1 MELIQPANTFVE
13 NVTTNNVLKKNAPLK
28 PLPAKAKVDKSGW
41 LCSHGPQ
48 HSPKYGIRRKLWKGP
63 SPMNLRD
70 ASVSD
75 SPSTGT
81 TSRSTVITVRG
92 TSVTPWKTNIT
103 DICKAYETPS
113 PMKPSR
119 FEDVQLPPVSLSA
132 PLLSVS
138 RMANIN
144 PKYRQMSYTSTGRPR
159 ESDDVDYNV
168 NPDPVPYQPQNFMRP
183 YSYHG
188 LDSESS
194 TLLKKV
200 TVPKRH
206 LDSFAGYEYTLGA
219 KRGVILHTDRYQTDG
234 ALKWAGSKTLDSLSQ
249 RDRLRA
255 ELEYMEKLRGIKRR
269 REVLPHRAQLDLLM
283 GGKRVDLTERFDIQK
298 EIQKLKSL
306 IMPQNARDLFHG
318 RGFTLPEQHASLKP
332 RQQPT
337 LDYEDDDLF
346 SSAPASLQRLPKH
359 TIDTDIGFLKS
370 RTNIGNKRANESQL
384 PRINNR
390 SSTIVDGK
398 LPLFSK
404 VQEFN
409 PGRVERFSEE
419 GPWTPRSVTRSGM
432 TPAYLRRS
440 RTNIHQKDKYYT
452 GFPDSNA
459 QKGLKVTP
467 KSENVKRVDI
477 PSASQTPRV
486 PHDVAEETPGPLE
499 PMKDPYP
506 SEIDLKA
513 DVADDEIEALET
525 ARDRPASLLNKPET
539 PFKPATP
546 NPLKGSELS
555 RKLPEDEQK
564 QLKETFKKLDTDSD
578 GHLMYNQVQTQ
589 LPRLSSPQE
598 RFLKQVYDIT
608 SSSTFFGIEEFMTMS
623 ALTKVVNDQQDAAKE
638 AFTSL
643 DFSELHH
650 NIVSFIDLFQTV
662 DRHQSGIISIDSLQE
677 VLCAAIETDL
687 RSDTELWNTI
697 IDVVDPADGVQIS
710 KVEYLAHLPYFLS
723 LRKTEKLPRPTRM

>member
-168 NPDPVPYQPQNFMRP
+168 NPDPVPYQPQNFM
-183 YSYHG
+183 
-188 LDSESS
+188 SS

-219 KRGVILHTDRYQTDG
+219 KRGVILHTDRYQ
-234 ALKWAGSKTLDSLSQ
+234 WAGSKTLDSLSQ

-390 SSTIVDGK
+390 SSTI
-398 LPLFSK
+398 
-404 VQEFN
+404 
-409 PGRVERFSEE
+409 
-419 GPWTPRSVTRSGM
+419 GM

-477 PSASQTPRV
+477 PSASQTPRL

-623 ALTKVVNDQQDAAKE
+623 ALTKVVNDQKDAAKE

-662 DRHQSGIISIDSLQE
+662 DRHQSGIISTDSLQE

-687 RSDTELWNTI
+687 RSDTQLWNTI

-723 LRKTEKLPRPTRM
+723 LRKTEKLPKPTRM

>member
-13 NVTTNNVLKKNAPLK
+13 NVTTNNVLKKNSPLK
-28 PLPAKAKVDKSGW
+28 PLPAKAKVDQSGW

-70 ASVSD
+70 SAISD

-113 PMKPSR
+113 PMKPAR

-138 RMANIN
+138 RVSNIN

-168 NPDPVPYQPQNFMRP
+168 NPDPVPYQPQNFM
-183 YSYHG
+183 
-188 LDSESS
+188 SS

-219 KRGVILHTDRYQTDG
+219 KRGVILHTDRYQ
-234 ALKWAGSKTLDSLSQ
+234 WAGSKTLDSLSQ

-283 GGKRVDLTERFDIQK
+283 GGKRVDLTERFDIQR

-318 RGFTLPEQHASLKP
+318 RGFTLPDQHASLKP

-337 LDYEDDDLF
+337 LDYEDDDC
-346 SSAPASLQRLPKH
+346 
-359 TIDTDIGFLKS
+359 
-370 RTNIGNKRANESQL
+370 
-384 PRINNR
+384 
-390 SSTIVDGK
+390 
-398 LPLFSK
+398 
-404 VQEFN
+404 
-409 PGRVERFSEE
+409 
-419 GPWTPRSVTRSGM
+419 M

-477 PSASQTPRV
+477 PSASQTPRL
-486 PHDVAEETPGPLE
+486 PHDVTEETPGPLE

-513 DVADDEIEALET
+513 DLADDEIEALET
-525 ARDRPASLLNKPET
+525 ARDRPTSLLNKPET

-564 QLKETFKKLDTDSD
+564 LLKETFKKLDTDSD

-623 ALTKVVNDQQDAAKE
+623 ALTKLVNDQKDAAKE

-662 DRHQSGIISIDSLQE
+662 DRHQSGIISTDSLQE

-687 RSDTELWNTI
+687 RSETQLWNTI

-723 LRKTEKLPRPTRM
+723 LRKTEKLPKPTRM

>member
-1 MELIQPANTFVE
+1 MFPFE
-13 NVTTNNVLKKNAPLK
+13 NDSAGVMTQKLGFLCVKGSKKWPDK
-28 PLPAKAKVDKSGW
+28 HGDRTEDIIRPITLPSLQSQDS
-41 LCSHGPQ
+41 
-48 HSPKYGIRRKLWKGP
+48 KL
-63 SPMNLRD
+63 
-70 ASVSD
+70 
-75 SPSTGT
+75 
-81 TSRSTVITVRG
+81 
-92 TSVTPWKTNIT
+92 
-103 DICKAYETPS
+103 YEN
-113 PMKPSR
+113 
-119 FEDVQLPPVSLSA
+119 Q
-132 PLLSVS
+132 
-138 RMANIN
+138 
-144 PKYRQMSYTSTGRPR
+144 YRQMSYTSTGRPR

-168 NPDPVPYQPQNFMRP
+168 NPDPVPYQPQNFM
-183 YSYHG
+183 
-188 LDSESS
+188 SS

-219 KRGVILHTDRYQTDG
+219 KRGVILHTDRYQ
-234 ALKWAGSKTLDSLSQ
+234 WAGSKTLDS
-249 RDRLRA
+249 
-255 ELEYMEKLRGIKRR
+255 R

-283 GGKRVDLTERFDIQK
+283 GGKRVDLTERFDIQR

-318 RGFTLPEQHASLKP
+318 RGFTLPDQHASLKP

-384 PRINNR
+384 PRISNR
-390 SSTIVDGK
+390 SSTIGLGSSSPVLLSKEKRTVDQIK
-398 LPLFSK
+398 ARISIP
-404 VQEFN
+404 
-409 PGRVERFSEE
+409 
-419 GPWTPRSVTRSGM
+419 TGM

-477 PSASQTPRV
+477 PSASQTPRL
-486 PHDVAEETPGPLE
+486 PHDVTEETPGPLE

-513 DVADDEIEALET
+513 DLADDEIEALET

-564 QLKETFKKLDTDSD
+564 LLKETFKKLDTDSD

-623 ALTKVVNDQQDAAKE
+623 ALTKLVNDQKDAAKE

-662 DRHQSGIISIDSLQE
+662 DRHQSGIISTDSLQE

-687 RSDTELWNTI
+687 RSETQLWNTI

-723 LRKTEKLPRPTRM
+723 LRKTEKLPKPTRM

>member
-13 NVTTNNVLKKNAPLK
+13 NVTTNNVLKKNSPLK
-28 PLPAKAKVDKSGW
+28 PLPAKAKVDQSGW

-70 ASVSD
+70 SAISD

-113 PMKPSR
+113 PMKPAR

-138 RMANIN
+138 RVSNIN

-168 NPDPVPYQPQNFMRP
+168 NPDPVPYQPQNFM
-183 YSYHG
+183 
-188 LDSESS
+188 SS

-219 KRGVILHTDRYQTDG
+219 KRGVILHTDRYQ
-234 ALKWAGSKTLDSLSQ
+234 WAGSKTLDSLSQ

-283 GGKRVDLTERFDIQK
+283 GGKRVDLTERFDIQR

-318 RGFTLPEQHASLKP
+318 RGFTLPDQHASLKP

-384 PRINNR
+384 PRISNR

-398 LPLFSK
+398 SPLFSK
-404 VQEFN
+404 VQQFN

-419 GPWTPRSVTRSGM
+419 GPWTPRSVIRSGM

-477 PSASQTPRV
+477 PSASQTPRL
-486 PHDVAEETPGPLE
+486 PHDVTEETPGPLE

-513 DVADDEIEALET
+513 DLADDEIEALET
-525 ARDRPASLLNKPET
+525 ARDRPTSLLNKPET

-564 QLKETFKKLDTDSD
+564 LLKETFKKLDTDSD

-623 ALTKVVNDQQDAAKE
+623 ALTKLVNDQKDAAKE

-662 DRHQSGIISIDSLQE
+662 DRHQSGIISTDSLQE

-687 RSDTELWNTI
+687 RSETQLWNTI

-723 LRKTEKLPRPTRM
+723 LRKTEKLPKPTRM

>member
-1 MELIQPANTFVE
+1 MYPFQNDSAGVMTQKLGFLCVKGSKKWPDKHGDRTEDIIRPITLPSLQSQDSKLYE
-13 NVTTNNVLKKNAPLK
+13 N
-28 PLPAKAKVDKSGW
+28 
-41 LCSHGPQ
+41 Q
-48 HSPKYGIRRKLWKGP
+48 
-63 SPMNLRD
+63 
-70 ASVSD
+70 
-75 SPSTGT
+75 
-81 TSRSTVITVRG
+81 
-92 TSVTPWKTNIT
+92 
-103 DICKAYETPS
+103 
-113 PMKPSR
+113 
-119 FEDVQLPPVSLSA
+119 
-132 PLLSVS
+132 
-138 RMANIN
+138 
-144 PKYRQMSYTSTGRPR
+144 YRQMSYTSTGRPR

-168 NPDPVPYQPQNFMRP
+168 NPDPVPYQPQNFM
-183 YSYHG
+183 
-188 LDSESS
+188 SS

-219 KRGVILHTDRYQTDG
+219 KRGVILHTDRYQ
-234 ALKWAGSKTLDSLSQ
+234 WAGSKTLDSLSQ

-283 GGKRVDLTERFDIQK
+283 GGKRVDLTERFDIQR

-318 RGFTLPEQHASLKP
+318 RGFTLPDQHASLKP

-384 PRINNR
+384 PRISNR
-390 SSTIVDGK
+390 SSTI
-398 LPLFSK
+398 
-404 VQEFN
+404 
-409 PGRVERFSEE
+409 
-419 GPWTPRSVTRSGM
+419 GM

-477 PSASQTPRV
+477 PSASQTPRL
-486 PHDVAEETPGPLE
+486 PHDVTEETPGPLE

-513 DVADDEIEALET
+513 DLADDEIEALET
-525 ARDRPASLLNKPET
+525 ARDRPTSLLNKPET

-564 QLKETFKKLDTDSD
+564 LLKETFKKLDTDSD

-623 ALTKVVNDQQDAAKE
+623 ALTKLVNDQKDAAKE

-662 DRHQSGIISIDSLQE
+662 DRHQSGIISTDSLQE

-687 RSDTELWNTI
+687 RSETQLWNTI

-723 LRKTEKLPRPTRM
+723 LRKTEKLPKPTRM

>member
-337 LDYEDDDLF
+337 LDYEDDDC
-346 SSAPASLQRLPKH
+346 
-359 TIDTDIGFLKS
+359 
-370 RTNIGNKRANESQL
+370 
-384 PRINNR
+384 
-390 SSTIVDGK
+390 
-398 LPLFSK
+398 
-404 VQEFN
+404 
-409 PGRVERFSEE
+409 
-419 GPWTPRSVTRSGM
+419 M

>member
-1 MELIQPANTFVE
+1 MMEMEDPILSIHDLYPQTIGQSGPITTFILE
-13 NVTTNNVLKKNAPLK
+13 GTKLKVP
-28 PLPAKAKVDKSGW
+28 
-41 LCSHGPQ
+41 
-48 HSPKYGIRRKLWKGP
+48 
-63 SPMNLRD
+63 
-70 ASVSD
+70 
-75 SPSTGT
+75 
-81 TSRSTVITVRG
+81 
-92 TSVTPWKTNIT
+92 
-103 DICKAYETPS
+103 E
-113 PMKPSR
+113 
-119 FEDVQLPPVSLSA
+119 
-132 PLLSVS
+132 
-138 RMANIN
+138 
-144 PKYRQMSYTSTGRPR
+144 YRQMSYTSTGRPR

-168 NPDPVPYQPQNFMRP
+168 NPDPVPYQPQNFM
-183 YSYHG
+183 
-188 LDSESS
+188 SS

-219 KRGVILHTDRYQTDG
+219 KRGVILHTDRYQ
-234 ALKWAGSKTLDSLSQ
+234 WAGSKTLDSLSQ

-390 SSTIVDGK
+390 SSTIGLGSSSPVLLSKEKRTVDQIK
-398 LPLFSK
+398 ARISIP
-404 VQEFN
+404 
-409 PGRVERFSEE
+409 
-419 GPWTPRSVTRSGM
+419 TGM

-477 PSASQTPRV
+477 PSASQTPRL

-623 ALTKVVNDQQDAAKE
+623 ALTKVVNDQKDAAKE

-662 DRHQSGIISIDSLQE
+662 DRHQSGIISTDSLQE

-687 RSDTELWNTI
+687 RSDTQLWNTI

-723 LRKTEKLPRPTRM
+723 LRKTEKLPKPTRM

>member
-13 NVTTNNVLKKNAPLK
+13 NVTTNNVLKKNSPLK
-28 PLPAKAKVDKSGW
+28 PLPAKAKVDQSGW

-70 ASVSD
+70 SAISD

-113 PMKPSR
+113 PMKPAR

-138 RMANIN
+138 RVSNIN

-283 GGKRVDLTERFDIQK
+283 GGKRVDLTERFDIQR

-318 RGFTLPEQHASLKP
+318 RGFTLPDQHASLKP

-337 LDYEDDDLF
+337 LDYEDDDC
-346 SSAPASLQRLPKH
+346 
-359 TIDTDIGFLKS
+359 
-370 RTNIGNKRANESQL
+370 
-384 PRINNR
+384 
-390 SSTIVDGK
+390 
-398 LPLFSK
+398 
-404 VQEFN
+404 
-409 PGRVERFSEE
+409 
-419 GPWTPRSVTRSGM
+419 M

-477 PSASQTPRV
+477 PSASQTPRL
-486 PHDVAEETPGPLE
+486 PHDVTEETPGPLE

-513 DVADDEIEALET
+513 DLADDEIEALET
-525 ARDRPASLLNKPET
+525 ARDRPTSLLNKPET

-564 QLKETFKKLDTDSD
+564 LLKETFKKLDTDSD

-623 ALTKVVNDQQDAAKE
+623 ALTKLVNDQKDAAKE

-662 DRHQSGIISIDSLQE
+662 DRHQSGIISTDSLQE

-687 RSDTELWNTI
+687 RSETQLWNTI

-723 LRKTEKLPRPTRM
+723 LRKTEKLPKPTRM

>member
-1 MELIQPANTFVE
+1 MMEMMEDPILSIHDLYPQTIGQSGPITTFILE
-13 NVTTNNVLKKNAPLK
+13 GTKLKVP
-28 PLPAKAKVDKSGW
+28 
-41 LCSHGPQ
+41 
-48 HSPKYGIRRKLWKGP
+48 
-63 SPMNLRD
+63 
-70 ASVSD
+70 
-75 SPSTGT
+75 
-81 TSRSTVITVRG
+81 
-92 TSVTPWKTNIT
+92 
-103 DICKAYETPS
+103 E
-113 PMKPSR
+113 
-119 FEDVQLPPVSLSA
+119 
-132 PLLSVS
+132 
-138 RMANIN
+138 
-144 PKYRQMSYTSTGRPR
+144 YRQMSYTSTGRPR

-168 NPDPVPYQPQNFMRP
+168 NPDPVPYQPQNFM
-183 YSYHG
+183 
-188 LDSESS
+188 SS

-219 KRGVILHTDRYQTDG
+219 KRGVILHTDRYQ
-234 ALKWAGSKTLDSLSQ
+234 WAGSKTLDSLSQ

-283 GGKRVDLTERFDIQK
+283 GGKRVDLTERFDIQR

-318 RGFTLPEQHASLKP
+318 RGFTLPDQHASLKP

-384 PRINNR
+384 PRISNR
-390 SSTIVDGK
+390 SSTIGLGSSSPVLLSKEKRTVDQIK
-398 LPLFSK
+398 ARISIP
-404 VQEFN
+404 
-409 PGRVERFSEE
+409 
-419 GPWTPRSVTRSGM
+419 TGM

-477 PSASQTPRV
+477 PSASQTPRL
-486 PHDVAEETPGPLE
+486 PHDVTEETPGPLE

-513 DVADDEIEALET
+513 DLADDEIEALET
-525 ARDRPASLLNKPET
+525 ARDRPTSLLNKPET

-564 QLKETFKKLDTDSD
+564 LLKETFKKLDTDSD

-623 ALTKVVNDQQDAAKE
+623 ALTKLVNDQKDAAKE

-662 DRHQSGIISIDSLQE
+662 DRHQSGIISTDSLQE

-687 RSDTELWNTI
+687 RSETQLWNTI

-723 LRKTEKLPRPTRM
+723 LRKTEKLPKPTRM

>member
-13 NVTTNNVLKKNAPLK
+13 NVTTNNVLKKNSPLK

-70 ASVSD
+70 SAISD

-113 PMKPSR
+113 PMKPAR

-138 RMANIN
+138 RVSNIN

-219 KRGVILHTDRYQTDG
+219 KRGVILHTDRYQ
-234 ALKWAGSKTLDSLSQ
+234 WAGSKTLDSLSQ

-283 GGKRVDLTERFDIQK
+283 GGKRVDLTERFDIQR

-318 RGFTLPEQHASLKP
+318 RGFTLPDQHASLKP

-337 LDYEDDDLF
+337 LDYEDDDCLG
-346 SSAPASLQRLPKH
+346 SSSPVLLSKEKRTVDQIKARISIPTVVDLNK
-359 TIDTDIGFLKS
+359 IGHLS
-370 RTNIGNKRANESQL
+370 NKRTMSC
-384 PRINNR
+384 
-390 SSTIVDGK
+390 
-398 LPLFSK
+398 
-404 VQEFN
+404 
-409 PGRVERFSEE
+409 
-419 GPWTPRSVTRSGM
+419 M

-477 PSASQTPRV
+477 PSASQTPRL
-486 PHDVAEETPGPLE
+486 PHDVTEETPGPLE

-513 DVADDEIEALET
+513 DLADDEIEALET

-564 QLKETFKKLDTDSD
+564 LLKETFKKLDTDSD

-623 ALTKVVNDQQDAAKE
+623 ALTKVVNDQKDAAKE
-638 AFTSL
+638 AFTCL

-662 DRHQSGIISIDSLQE
+662 DRHQSGIISTDSLQE

-687 RSDTELWNTI
+687 RSETQLWNTI

-723 LRKTEKLPRPTRM
+723 LRKTEKLPKPTRM

>member
-1 MELIQPANTFVE
+1 MMEMMEDPILSIHDLYPQTIGQSGPITTFILE
-13 NVTTNNVLKKNAPLK
+13 GTKLKVP
-28 PLPAKAKVDKSGW
+28 
-41 LCSHGPQ
+41 
-48 HSPKYGIRRKLWKGP
+48 
-63 SPMNLRD
+63 
-70 ASVSD
+70 
-75 SPSTGT
+75 
-81 TSRSTVITVRG
+81 
-92 TSVTPWKTNIT
+92 
-103 DICKAYETPS
+103 E
-113 PMKPSR
+113 
-119 FEDVQLPPVSLSA
+119 
-132 PLLSVS
+132 
-138 RMANIN
+138 
-144 PKYRQMSYTSTGRPR
+144 YRQMSYTSTGRPR

-219 KRGVILHTDRYQTDG
+219 KRGVILHTDRYQ
-234 ALKWAGSKTLDSLSQ
+234 WAGSKTLDSLSQ

-283 GGKRVDLTERFDIQK
+283 GGKRVDLTERFDIQR

-318 RGFTLPEQHASLKP
+318 RGFTLPDQHASLKP

-384 PRINNR
+384 PRISNR
-390 SSTIVDGK
+390 SSTI
-398 LPLFSK
+398 
-404 VQEFN
+404 
-409 PGRVERFSEE
+409 
-419 GPWTPRSVTRSGM
+419 GM

-477 PSASQTPRV
+477 PSASQTPRL
-486 PHDVAEETPGPLE
+486 PHDVTEETPGPLE

-513 DVADDEIEALET
+513 DLADDEIEALET
-525 ARDRPASLLNKPET
+525 ARDRPTSLLNKPET

-564 QLKETFKKLDTDSD
+564 LLKETFKKLDTDSD

-623 ALTKVVNDQQDAAKE
+623 ALTKLVNDQKDAAKE

-662 DRHQSGIISIDSLQE
+662 DRHQSGIISTDSLQE

-687 RSDTELWNTI
+687 RSETQLWNTI

-723 LRKTEKLPRPTRM
+723 LRKTEKLPKPTRM

>member
-1 MELIQPANTFVE
+1 MYPFQNDSAGVMTQKLGFLCVKGSKKWPDKHGDRTEDIIRPITLPSLQSQDSKLYE
-13 NVTTNNVLKKNAPLK
+13 N
-28 PLPAKAKVDKSGW
+28 
-41 LCSHGPQ
+41 Q
-48 HSPKYGIRRKLWKGP
+48 
-63 SPMNLRD
+63 
-70 ASVSD
+70 
-75 SPSTGT
+75 
-81 TSRSTVITVRG
+81 
-92 TSVTPWKTNIT
+92 
-103 DICKAYETPS
+103 
-113 PMKPSR
+113 
-119 FEDVQLPPVSLSA
+119 
-132 PLLSVS
+132 
-138 RMANIN
+138 
-144 PKYRQMSYTSTGRPR
+144 YRQMSYTSTGRPR

-219 KRGVILHTDRYQTDG
+219 KRGVILHTDRYQ
-234 ALKWAGSKTLDSLSQ
+234 WAGSKTLDSLSQ

-283 GGKRVDLTERFDIQK
+283 GGKRVDLTERFDIQR

-318 RGFTLPEQHASLKP
+318 RGFTLPDQHASLKP

-384 PRINNR
+384 PRISNR
-390 SSTIVDGK
+390 SSTI
-398 LPLFSK
+398 
-404 VQEFN
+404 
-409 PGRVERFSEE
+409 
-419 GPWTPRSVTRSGM
+419 GM

-477 PSASQTPRV
+477 PSASQTPRL
-486 PHDVAEETPGPLE
+486 PHDVTEETPGPLE

-513 DVADDEIEALET
+513 DLADDEIEALET
-525 ARDRPASLLNKPET
+525 ARDRPTSLLNKPET

-564 QLKETFKKLDTDSD
+564 LLKETFKKLDTDSD

-623 ALTKVVNDQQDAAKE
+623 ALTKLVNDQKDAAKE

-662 DRHQSGIISIDSLQE
+662 DRHQSGIISTDSLQE

-687 RSDTELWNTI
+687 RSETQLWNTI

-723 LRKTEKLPRPTRM
+723 LRKTEKLPKPTRM

>member
-13 NVTTNNVLKKNAPLK
+13 NVTTNNVLKKNSPLK
-28 PLPAKAKVDKSGW
+28 PLPAKAKVDQSGW

-70 ASVSD
+70 SAISD

-113 PMKPSR
+113 PMKPAR

-138 RMANIN
+138 RVSNIN

-168 NPDPVPYQPQNFMRP
+168 NPDPVPYQPQNFM
-183 YSYHG
+183 
-188 LDSESS
+188 SS

-283 GGKRVDLTERFDIQK
+283 GGKRVDLTERFDIQR

-318 RGFTLPEQHASLKP
+318 RGFTLPDQHASLKP

-384 PRINNR
+384 PRISNR
-390 SSTIVDGK
+390 SSTI
-398 LPLFSK
+398 
-404 VQEFN
+404 
-409 PGRVERFSEE
+409 
-419 GPWTPRSVTRSGM
+419 GM

-477 PSASQTPRV
+477 PSASQTPRL
-486 PHDVAEETPGPLE
+486 PHDVTEETPGPLE

-513 DVADDEIEALET
+513 DLADDEIEALET
-525 ARDRPASLLNKPET
+525 ARDRPTSLLNKPET

-564 QLKETFKKLDTDSD
+564 LLKETFKKLDTDSD

-623 ALTKVVNDQQDAAKE
+623 ALTKLVNDQKDAAKE

-662 DRHQSGIISIDSLQE
+662 DRHQSGIISTDSLQE

-687 RSDTELWNTI
+687 RSETQLWNTI

-723 LRKTEKLPRPTRM
+723 LRKTEKLPKPTRM

>member
-13 NVTTNNVLKKNAPLK
+13 NVTTNNVLKKNSPLK

-70 ASVSD
+70 SAVSD

-113 PMKPSR
+113 PMKPAR
-119 FEDVQLPPVSLSA
+119 FEEVQLPPVSLSA

-138 RMANIN
+138 RVSNIN

-168 NPDPVPYQPQNFMRP
+168 NPDPVPYQPQNFM
-183 YSYHG
+183 
-188 LDSESS
+188 SS

-283 GGKRVDLTERFDIQK
+283 GGKRVDLTERFDIQR

-318 RGFTLPEQHASLKP
+318 RGFTLPDQHASLKP

-384 PRINNR
+384 PRISNR
-390 SSTIVDGK
+390 SSTIGLGSSSPVLLSKEKRTVDQIKARISIPTVVDLNKIGHLSNK
-398 LPLFSK
+398 RTMSC
-404 VQEFN
+404 
-409 PGRVERFSEE
+409 
-419 GPWTPRSVTRSGM
+419 M

-477 PSASQTPRV
+477 PSASQTPRL
-486 PHDVAEETPGPLE
+486 PHDVTEETPGPLE

-513 DVADDEIEALET
+513 DLADDEIEALET
-525 ARDRPASLLNKPET
+525 ARDRPASLLNKSET

-564 QLKETFKKLDTDSD
+564 LLKETFKKLDTDSD

-623 ALTKVVNDQQDAAKE
+623 ALTKVVNDQKDAAKE

-687 RSDTELWNTI
+687 RSETQLWNTI

-723 LRKTEKLPRPTRM
+723 LRKTEKLPKPTRM

>member
-1 MELIQPANTFVE
+1 MFPFENDSAGVMTQKLGFLCVKGSKKWPDKHGDRTEDIIRPITLPSLQSQDSKLYENQTIGQSGPITTFILE
-13 NVTTNNVLKKNAPLK
+13 GTKLKVP
-28 PLPAKAKVDKSGW
+28 
-41 LCSHGPQ
+41 
-48 HSPKYGIRRKLWKGP
+48 
-63 SPMNLRD
+63 
-70 ASVSD
+70 
-75 SPSTGT
+75 
-81 TSRSTVITVRG
+81 
-92 TSVTPWKTNIT
+92 
-103 DICKAYETPS
+103 E
-113 PMKPSR
+113 
-119 FEDVQLPPVSLSA
+119 
-132 PLLSVS
+132 
-138 RMANIN
+138 
-144 PKYRQMSYTSTGRPR
+144 YRQMSYTSTGRPR

-219 KRGVILHTDRYQTDG
+219 KRGVILHTDRYQ
-234 ALKWAGSKTLDSLSQ
+234 WAGSKTLDS
-249 RDRLRA
+249 
-255 ELEYMEKLRGIKRR
+255 R

-283 GGKRVDLTERFDIQK
+283 GGKRVDLTERFDIQR

-318 RGFTLPEQHASLKP
+318 RGFTLPDQHASLKP

-384 PRINNR
+384 PRISNR
-390 SSTIVDGK
+390 SSTIGLGSSSPVLLSKEKRTVDQIK
-398 LPLFSK
+398 ARISIP
-404 VQEFN
+404 
-409 PGRVERFSEE
+409 
-419 GPWTPRSVTRSGM
+419 TGM

-477 PSASQTPRV
+477 PSASQTPRL
-486 PHDVAEETPGPLE
+486 PHDVTEETPGPLE

-513 DVADDEIEALET
+513 DLADDEIEALET

-564 QLKETFKKLDTDSD
+564 LLKETFKKLDTDSD

-623 ALTKVVNDQQDAAKE
+623 ALTKLVNDQKDAAKE

-662 DRHQSGIISIDSLQE
+662 DRHQSGIISTDSLQE

-687 RSDTELWNTI
+687 RSETQLWNTI

-723 LRKTEKLPRPTRM
+723 LRKTEKLPKPTRM

>member
-1 MELIQPANTFVE
+1 MYPFQNDSAGVMTQKLGFLCVKGSKKWPDKHGDRTEDIIRPITLPSLQSQDSKLYE
-13 NVTTNNVLKKNAPLK
+13 N
-28 PLPAKAKVDKSGW
+28 
-41 LCSHGPQ
+41 Q
-48 HSPKYGIRRKLWKGP
+48 
-63 SPMNLRD
+63 
-70 ASVSD
+70 
-75 SPSTGT
+75 
-81 TSRSTVITVRG
+81 
-92 TSVTPWKTNIT
+92 
-103 DICKAYETPS
+103 
-113 PMKPSR
+113 
-119 FEDVQLPPVSLSA
+119 
-132 PLLSVS
+132 
-138 RMANIN
+138 
-144 PKYRQMSYTSTGRPR
+144 YRQMSYTSTGRPR

-219 KRGVILHTDRYQTDG
+219 KRGVILHTDRYQ
-234 ALKWAGSKTLDSLSQ
+234 WAGSKTLDSLSQ

-283 GGKRVDLTERFDIQK
+283 GGKRVDLTERFDIQR

-318 RGFTLPEQHASLKP
+318 RGFTLPDQHASLKP

-384 PRINNR
+384 PRISNR

-398 LPLFSK
+398 SPLFSK
-404 VQEFN
+404 VQQFN

-419 GPWTPRSVTRSGM
+419 GPWTPRSVIRSGM

-477 PSASQTPRV
+477 PSASQTPRL
-486 PHDVAEETPGPLE
+486 PHDVTEETPGPLE

-513 DVADDEIEALET
+513 DLADDEIEALET
-525 ARDRPASLLNKPET
+525 ARDRPTSLLNKPET

-564 QLKETFKKLDTDSD
+564 LLKETFKKLDTDSD

-623 ALTKVVNDQQDAAKE
+623 ALTKLVNDQKDAAKE

-662 DRHQSGIISIDSLQE
+662 DRHQSGIISTDSLQE

-687 RSDTELWNTI
+687 RSETQLWNTI

-723 LRKTEKLPRPTRM
+723 LRKTEKLPKPTRM

>member
-13 NVTTNNVLKKNAPLK
+13 NVTTNNVLKKNSPLK
-28 PLPAKAKVDKSGW
+28 PLPAKAKVDQSGW

-70 ASVSD
+70 SAISD

-113 PMKPSR
+113 PMKPAR

-138 RMANIN
+138 RVSNIN

-168 NPDPVPYQPQNFMRP
+168 NPDPVPYQPQNFM
-183 YSYHG
+183 
-188 LDSESS
+188 SS

-219 KRGVILHTDRYQTDG
+219 KRGVILHTDRYQ
-234 ALKWAGSKTLDSLSQ
+234 WAGSKTLDSLSQ

-283 GGKRVDLTERFDIQK
+283 GGKRVDLTERFDIQR

-318 RGFTLPEQHASLKP
+318 RGFTLPDQHASLKP

-384 PRINNR
+384 PRISNR
-390 SSTIVDGK
+390 SSTI
-398 LPLFSK
+398 
-404 VQEFN
+404 
-409 PGRVERFSEE
+409 
-419 GPWTPRSVTRSGM
+419 GM

-477 PSASQTPRV
+477 PSASQTPRL
-486 PHDVAEETPGPLE
+486 PHDVTEETPGPLE

-513 DVADDEIEALET
+513 DLADDEIEALET
-525 ARDRPASLLNKPET
+525 ARDRPTSLLNKPET

-564 QLKETFKKLDTDSD
+564 LLKETFKKLDTDSD

-623 ALTKVVNDQQDAAKE
+623 ALTKLVNDQKDAAKE

-662 DRHQSGIISIDSLQE
+662 DRHQSGIISTDSLQE

-687 RSDTELWNTI
+687 RSETQLWNTI

-723 LRKTEKLPRPTRM
+723 LRKTEKLPKPTRM

>member
-1 MELIQPANTFVE
+1 MMEMMEDPILSIHDLYPQTIGQSGPITTFILE
-13 NVTTNNVLKKNAPLK
+13 GTKLKVP
-28 PLPAKAKVDKSGW
+28 
-41 LCSHGPQ
+41 
-48 HSPKYGIRRKLWKGP
+48 
-63 SPMNLRD
+63 
-70 ASVSD
+70 
-75 SPSTGT
+75 
-81 TSRSTVITVRG
+81 
-92 TSVTPWKTNIT
+92 
-103 DICKAYETPS
+103 E
-113 PMKPSR
+113 
-119 FEDVQLPPVSLSA
+119 
-132 PLLSVS
+132 
-138 RMANIN
+138 
-144 PKYRQMSYTSTGRPR
+144 YRQMSYTSTGRPR

-168 NPDPVPYQPQNFMRP
+168 NPDPVPYQPQNFM
-183 YSYHG
+183 
-188 LDSESS
+188 SS

-219 KRGVILHTDRYQTDG
+219 KRGVILHTDRYQ
-234 ALKWAGSKTLDSLSQ
+234 WAGSKTLDSLSQ

-283 GGKRVDLTERFDIQK
+283 GGKRVDLTERFDIQR

-318 RGFTLPEQHASLKP
+318 RGFTLPDQHASLKP

-384 PRINNR
+384 PRISNR
-390 SSTIVDGK
+390 SSTI
-398 LPLFSK
+398 
-404 VQEFN
+404 
-409 PGRVERFSEE
+409 
-419 GPWTPRSVTRSGM
+419 GM

-477 PSASQTPRV
+477 PSASQTPRL
-486 PHDVAEETPGPLE
+486 PHDVTEETPGPLE

-513 DVADDEIEALET
+513 DLADDEIEALET
-525 ARDRPASLLNKPET
+525 ARDRPTSLLNKPET

-564 QLKETFKKLDTDSD
+564 LLKETFKKLDTDSD

-623 ALTKVVNDQQDAAKE
+623 ALTKLVNDQKDAAKE

-662 DRHQSGIISIDSLQE
+662 DRHQSGIISTDSLQE

-687 RSDTELWNTI
+687 RSETQLWNTI

-723 LRKTEKLPRPTRM
+723 LRKTEKLPKPTRM

>member
-1 MELIQPANTFVE
+1 MYPFQNDSAGVMTQKLGFLCVKGSKKWPDKHGDRTEDIIRPITLPSLHSQDSKLYE
-13 NVTTNNVLKKNAPLK
+13 N
-28 PLPAKAKVDKSGW
+28 
-41 LCSHGPQ
+41 Q
-48 HSPKYGIRRKLWKGP
+48 
-63 SPMNLRD
+63 
-70 ASVSD
+70 
-75 SPSTGT
+75 
-81 TSRSTVITVRG
+81 
-92 TSVTPWKTNIT
+92 
-103 DICKAYETPS
+103 
-113 PMKPSR
+113 
-119 FEDVQLPPVSLSA
+119 
-132 PLLSVS
+132 
-138 RMANIN
+138 
-144 PKYRQMSYTSTGRPR
+144 YRQMSYTSTGRPR

-168 NPDPVPYQPQNFMRP
+168 NPDPVPYQPQNFM
-183 YSYHG
+183 
-188 LDSESS
+188 SS

-219 KRGVILHTDRYQTDG
+219 KRGVILHTDRYQ
-234 ALKWAGSKTLDSLSQ
+234 WAGSKTLDSLSQ

-283 GGKRVDLTERFDIQK
+283 GGKRVDLTERFDIQR

-318 RGFTLPEQHASLKP
+318 RGFTLPDQHASLKP

-384 PRINNR
+384 PRISNR
-390 SSTIVDGK
+390 SSTIGLGSSSPVLLSKEKRTVDQIKARISIPTVVDLNKIGHLSNK
-398 LPLFSK
+398 RTMSC
-404 VQEFN
+404 
-409 PGRVERFSEE
+409 
-419 GPWTPRSVTRSGM
+419 M

-477 PSASQTPRV
+477 PSASQTPRL
-486 PHDVAEETPGPLE
+486 PHDVTEETPGPLE

-513 DVADDEIEALET
+513 DLADDEIEALET

-564 QLKETFKKLDTDSD
+564 LLKETFKKLDTDSD

-623 ALTKVVNDQQDAAKE
+623 ALTKVVNDQKDAAKE
-638 AFTSL
+638 AFTCL

-662 DRHQSGIISIDSLQE
+662 DRHQSGIISTDSLQE

-687 RSDTELWNTI
+687 RSETQLWNTI

-723 LRKTEKLPRPTRM
+723 LRKTEKLPKPTRM

>member
-13 NVTTNNVLKKNAPLK
+13 NVTTNNVLKKNSPLK

-70 ASVSD
+70 SAISD

-113 PMKPSR
+113 PMKPAR

-138 RMANIN
+138 RVSNIN

-219 KRGVILHTDRYQTDG
+219 KRGVILHTDRYQ
-234 ALKWAGSKTLDSLSQ
+234 WAGSKTLDSLSQ

-283 GGKRVDLTERFDIQK
+283 GGKRVDLTERFDIQR

-318 RGFTLPEQHASLKP
+318 RGFTLPDQHASLKP

-337 LDYEDDDLF
+337 LDYEDDDC
-346 SSAPASLQRLPKH
+346 
-359 TIDTDIGFLKS
+359 
-370 RTNIGNKRANESQL
+370 
-384 PRINNR
+384 
-390 SSTIVDGK
+390 
-398 LPLFSK
+398 
-404 VQEFN
+404 
-409 PGRVERFSEE
+409 
-419 GPWTPRSVTRSGM
+419 M

-477 PSASQTPRV
+477 PSASQTPRL
-486 PHDVAEETPGPLE
+486 PHDVTEETPGPLE

-513 DVADDEIEALET
+513 DLADDEIEALET

-564 QLKETFKKLDTDSD
+564 LLKETFKKLDTDSD

-623 ALTKVVNDQQDAAKE
+623 ALTKVVNDQKDAAKE
-638 AFTSL
+638 AFTCL

-662 DRHQSGIISIDSLQE
+662 DRHQSGIISTDSLQE

-687 RSDTELWNTI
+687 RSETQLWNTI

-723 LRKTEKLPRPTRM
+723 LRKTEKLPKPTRM

>member
-13 NVTTNNVLKKNAPLK
+13 NVTTNNVLKKNSPLK
-28 PLPAKAKVDKSGW
+28 PLPAKAKVDQSGW

-70 ASVSD
+70 SAISD

-113 PMKPSR
+113 PMKPAR

-138 RMANIN
+138 RVSNIN

-168 NPDPVPYQPQNFMRP
+168 NPDPVPYQPQNFM
-183 YSYHG
+183 
-188 LDSESS
+188 SS

-219 KRGVILHTDRYQTDG
+219 KRGVILHTDRYQ
-234 ALKWAGSKTLDSLSQ
+234 WAGSKTLDSLSQ

-283 GGKRVDLTERFDIQK
+283 GGKRVDLTERFDIQR

-318 RGFTLPEQHASLKP
+318 RGFTLPDQHASLKP

-384 PRINNR
+384 PRISNR
-390 SSTIVDGK
+390 SSTI
-398 LPLFSK
+398 
-404 VQEFN
+404 
-409 PGRVERFSEE
+409 
-419 GPWTPRSVTRSGM
+419 GM

-477 PSASQTPRV
+477 PSASQTPRL
-486 PHDVAEETPGPLE
+486 PHDVTEETPGPLE

-513 DVADDEIEALET
+513 DLADDEIEALET
-525 ARDRPASLLNKPET
+525 ARDRPTSLLNKPET

-564 QLKETFKKLDTDSD
+564 LLKETFKKLDTDSD
-578 GHLMYNQVQTQ
+578 GFAKGYSTIQKHLMYNQVQTQ

-623 ALTKVVNDQQDAAKE
+623 ALTKLVNDQKDAAKE

-662 DRHQSGIISIDSLQE
+662 DRHQSGIISTDSLQE

-687 RSDTELWNTI
+687 RSETQLWNTI

-723 LRKTEKLPRPTRM
+723 LRKTEKLPKPTRM